1 MVQFFD
7 SNMFTF
13 EESDGHLQPLHY
25 RDLGKKDGTL
35 YDKRVTWADVAIN
48 GVPLEKTFVYENEI
62 SNLDDEPVWPTEKIV
77 VNGRDYDY
85 ELPVED
91 DDHSVFH
98 RKKWIQRLKKI
109 AFDPVDLHDA
119 KKKKKS
125 KYNYQVK
132 PKTEVEK
139 VQSAENMDKFQELVD
154 KKDHGIIGEH
164 SYHVALRGDNGS
176 YNGEV
181 KDFTPPIHW
190 LEPEFQWDKI
200 WSAIDTIEHGYERDY
215 HYIKPGDVEDGVK
228 GPAIYFYDKNSDDL
242 NFGYNPE
249 EDFVSADIINTS
261 SPFDCIQRYMPYSC
275 SLTQKALY
283 EKAKR
288 DYIYNPDSINQLE
301 YQCHWWWNEGRP
313 ILSYDGKRHNI
324 KAHDAPEPHM

>member
-13 EESDGHLQPLHY
+13 EEQDGHLQPLHY
-25 RDLGKKDGTL
+25 RDLGEKNGTL
-35 YDKRVTWADVAIN
+35 YDKRVSWVDVAVN
-48 GVPLEKTFVYENEI
+48 GVPLVKTYENEI
-62 SNLDDEPVWPTEKIV
+62 PNHDESMWPKTQIV

-91 DDHSVFH
+91 DDYSVFH
-98 RKKWIQRLKKI
+98 RKKWVQRLKKI
-109 AFDPVDLHDA
+109 AFDPVDLHGA
-119 KKKKKS
+119 KKKKTS
-125 KYNYQVK
+125 KYKYPVK
-132 PKTEVEK
+132 PKTEVKKE
-139 VQSAENMDKFQELVD
+139 QSAENADKFQELVD

-164 SYHVALRGDNGS
+164 SYHVALKGSNG
-176 YNGEV
+176 YDGEV

-190 LEPEFQWDKI
+190 LEPEFQWEKI

-215 HYIKPGDVEDGVK
+215 HYIKQGDIEGGVK

-249 EDFVSADIINTS
+249 DDFVSAEIINTS

-275 SLTQKALY
+275 SLSQKSLY
-283 EKAKR
+283 ERAKN
-288 DYIYNPDSINQLE
+288 DYISKPDSINEME
-301 YQCHWWWNEGRP
+301 YQCHWWWTEGRP
-313 ILSYDGKRHNI
+313 IPSYDGPRHNI
-324 KAHDAPEPHM
+324 KAYDAPEPHL